1 MKEYAE
7 QIGNLLK
14 RLTRTQKIAL
24 AAVGVIF
31 IISTIL
37 LFALRS
43 SVNWVTLFTG
53 LPETESAALT
63 KKIQELGFQA
73 RFEGDSIL
81 VRSEE
86 KSQIRFQLAAENA
99 LPRGS
104 TGFSALFD
112 NANLM
117 TTPDNIQKL
126 NVLRG
131 LQGEIEETIR
141 NIEPVGNVRVH
152 LVLPEEHLWSED
164 QKPTTASIML
174 KMKPFQKLNKKQ
186 IQGIVNLTC
195 FAVEGLL
202 PKNVSITDENG
213 NDLTAELGLK
223 EADTPSSVK
232 ARQMEFQKR
241 YEKYLEEKALGVL
254 EPALGRGRAIVKVNA
269 DLNFD
274 RLERSMKQ
282 YTPPVKGEESGVLES
297 RKTESETYDGKG
309 PKPSGVPGTESNTN
323 PSYQRVDNSESSKY
337 KRENAINNYLYNE
350 LSEHHI
356 PAGGVNKIT
365 VAVMLDEDFD
375 QEKKQSRNQFS
386 AEQKKMFSEIV
397 SAAVGLQTDR
407 GDVIRLSS
415 FAFDKSAQLKMKEEF
430 EKMELR
436 ENLKFWIPLILFL
449 LFGIVIPG
457 VYWLWKKH
465 RERKELELKRLEER
479 RKIAIKMEKVEPQI
493 SLEEQEQLEK
503 QEKIRQAA
511 IENPDQFTTLLRVWL
526 SETE

>member
-1 MKEYAE
+1 MKEYVE

-24 AAVGVIF
+24 VAVGVIF
-31 IISTIL
+31 IILTIL

-43 SVNWVTLFTG
+43 SVNWVTLFSG
-53 LPETESAALT
+53 LQETEAAVLT
-63 KKIQELGFQA
+63 KRIQELGFQA
-73 RFEGDSIL
+73 RFEIDTIL
-81 VRSEE
+81 VRGED

-104 TGFSALFD
+104 IGFSALFD
-112 NANLM
+112 NVNLM
-117 TTPDNIQKL
+117 TTPDNVQKL

-141 NIEPVGNVRVH
+141 NIESVGNVRVH
-152 LVLPEEHLWSED
+152 LVLPEAQLWEED

-174 KMKPFQKLNKKQ
+174 KFKPFKKLTKKQ

-195 FAVEGLL
+195 YAVEGLL

-213 NDLTAELGLK
+213 NDLTAELDLK

-254 EPALGRGRAIVKVNA
+254 EPALGRGRAIVKVSA

-282 YTPPVKGEESGVLES
+282 YTPPVKGEDSGVLES
-297 RKTESETYDGKG
+297 RKSEAEIYDGKG
-309 PKPSGVPGTESNTN
+309 SKPSGVPGTESNTN
-323 PSYQRVDNSESSKY
+323 PSYQRVDNSETSKY
-337 KRENAINNYLYNE
+337 KRENVTNNYLYNE

-356 PAGGVNKIT
+356 PSGGINKLT
-365 VAVMLDEDFD
+365 VAVILDEDFD
-375 QEKKQSRNQFS
+375 QEKKQSRMQFS
-386 AEQKKMFSEIV
+386 ADQKKMFSEIV
-397 SAAVGLQTDR
+397 SASVGLQPDR

-436 ENLKFWIPLILFL
+436 ENLKFWVPLILFL

-457 VYWLWKKH
+457 LYWLLKRNKEH
-465 RERKELELKRLEER
+465 RELELKRLEER

-503 QEKIRQAA
+503 QEMIRQAA
-511 IENPDQFTTLLRVWL
+511 IENPDQFTSLLRAWL
-526 SETE
+526 LETE